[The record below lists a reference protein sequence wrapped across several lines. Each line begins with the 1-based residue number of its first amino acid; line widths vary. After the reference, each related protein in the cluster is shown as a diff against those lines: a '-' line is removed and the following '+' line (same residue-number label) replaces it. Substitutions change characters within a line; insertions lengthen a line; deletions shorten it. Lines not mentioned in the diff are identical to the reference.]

1 MYIIIIYII
10 IIFYTFVRFFK
21 SIGTNKLTNS
31 QTHKLTNS
39 SEHLCEIL
47 EFRDVQVRALGCE
60 DPAETGIVAHGI
72 LDLLPSAA
80 IGHVGQKLTDNIS
93 FCQIISS
100 ILFIESH
107 S

>member
-1 MYIIIIYII
+1 MLLS
-10 IIFYTFVRFFK
+10 VFFK
-21 SIGTNKLTNS
+21 SIENNKLTNS
-31 QTHKLTNS
+31 QTYKLTNS

-47 EFRDVQVRALGCE
+47 KFGDVQIRAFGRE

-80 IGHVGQKLTDNIS
+80 IGHVGQKLTDYIS

-100 ILFIESH
+100 VFFIESH